1 MKIVGLTGGIGS
13 GKSTVASYFE
23 ALGVPVYI
31 ADIEAKRITN
41 TSKVVRRKV
50 IALLGKRS
58 YNSKGINRTF
68 VANKVFNDKDLLDQI
83 NAIIHPKVRQHFAR
97 WVKKQ
102 KGSYCIKEA
111 AILFENN
118 GYKECD
124 HIILVTAP
132 KEIRIERI
140 LKRDNAT
147 LKDVKSR
154 MDNQWPDEKKIPLA
168 DFVIENI
175 DLEATKRQVAQ
186 IHNLILKR

>member
-68 VANKVFNDKDLLDQI
+68 VASKVFNEKDLLDQL

-102 KGSYCIKEA
+102 KGSYCIKET

-124 HIILVTAP
+124 YIILVTAP

-154 MDNQWPDEKKIPLA
+154 MDNQWLDEKKIPLA